1 MQQTPEEESKDIVT
15 SPENVTADGNLRTA
29 ENPNVEPELL
39 RQLAVSEDRAIRE
52 AVAANPN
59 TPTEVLLKLA
69 EAFPQQFLKNPV
81 LSLLLLENPN
91 FAAEIPYYAL
101 LNLLKQ
107 PELPDFFLSSAAN
120 HSNPEI
126 LYLVAKHPNTP
137 DNALEEM
144 ARRNPKDT
152 PLGLSIIKRQYVSE
166 QVLSTIVEHS
176 AIAVRLCL
184 AKNPATSGNILAKLA
199 IVREANPNFQQEIH
213 LKLAK
218 NPNTPIQVIYG
229 LLKKRD
235 TYGKRKIKQA
245 ISQRSDLPISIIIDL
260 ACDFQ
265 IHATNSLA
273 KNLSI
278 GADVLVELANHP
290 ELQVRQMVVR
300 HPNVP
305 QTVLD
310 RAVTTAELRQYVAEN
325 ISTPADLLV
334 ELVKSGEEEILK
346 AIATNPSATASVLE
360 SITKT
365 RSQDILIAQH
375 PNATTKLLQ
384 QILWRLAMDER
395 LSVRKYVAKHPHTPI
410 DILIAWVQKQPE
422 LRLFIAQN
430 PSISPEIIEQ
440 LAEDASA
447 KVREALAYN
456 SITPS
461 YILEKLAKVSQIAV
475 RQAVASNPKTSGSVL
490 EFLAQDWQCSTF
502 VAQNPNTPTKV
513 LEYLMQLSGFNWLLL
528 AHPNT
533 SLEMQHK
540 LLCMLG
546 VSGIDSER
554 IYAAKHPHTPV
565 EVLMQLTRDRNPEI
579 QSAALRTIAKHDK
592 SPTCDR
598 AF

>member
-1 MQQTPEEESKDIVT
+1 MHQTPEEQSKDIAI
-15 SPENVTADGNLRTA
+15 PPDILTA
-29 ENPNVEPELL
+29 ENPNMEPELL
-39 RQLAVSEDRAIRE
+39 RQLADSDDIAIRE

-69 EAFPQQFLKNPV
+69 EAFPQQFLNNPV

-107 PELPDFFLSSAAN
+107 PELPDFLLSSAAT
-120 HSNPEI
+120 HANPEI

-137 DNALEEM
+137 DRALEEM

-152 PLGLSIIKRQYVSE
+152 PLGLSIIKREDVSE
-166 QVLSTIVEHS
+166 RVLSLLVEYS

-184 AKNPATSGNILAKLA
+184 AKNPAISPNILAKLA
-199 IVREANPNFQQEIH
+199 IVREANPNFQQEIY

-229 LLKKRD
+229 LLKKCD
-235 TYGKRKIKQA
+235 RKIKQG
-245 ISQRSDLPISIIIDL
+245 ISQRSDLPMSIIIEL
-260 ACDFQ
+260 ASDFQ
-265 IHATNSLA
+265 IQATNSLA

-278 GADVLVELANHP
+278 GADVLMELANHP
-290 ELQVRQMVVR
+290 ELRVQQMVVR

-305 QTVLD
+305 QSLLD
-310 RAVTTAELRQYVAEN
+310 RAVKTAELRQYVAEN
-325 ISTPADLLV
+325 PSTPADLLV
-334 ELVKSGEEEILK
+334 ELVQSGEEEILR
-346 AIATNPSATASVLE
+346 AIATNPNTTASVLE
-360 SITKT
+360 SIAKT
-365 RSQDILIAQH
+365 HSHDILIAKH

-395 LSVRKYVAKHPHTPI
+395 LSVRKYVAKHPHTPV
-410 DILIAWVQKQPE
+410 DILIAWVRKQPE

-430 PSISPEIIEQ
+430 PSISPEIIAQ
-440 LAEDASA
+440 LAGDVSA

-456 SITPS
+456 PSTPA
-461 YILEKLAKVSQIAV
+461 YILEKLAKDSQIAV
-475 RQAVASNPKTSGSVL
+475 RQAVASHPKTSGNIL

-502 VAQNPNTPTKV
+502 VAQNPNTPTQV
-513 LEYLMQLSGFNWLLL
+513 LENLMRLSGFSWLLL

-533 SLEMQHK
+533 SLLMQHK

-546 VSGIDSER
+546 TSGIDSER

-579 QSAALRTIAKHDK
+579 QNAALRTIAKHDK

-598 AF
+598 DKSSTR